1 MEETAPDFAG
11 PIVGWRGWLVIPAQD
26 GLRLCSPLYRTVW
39 STERATLAR
48 CHQRK
53 ELWKPSLLPGWKLSF
68 APAPPVRHA
77 APGVDCQ
84 CGVYA
89 ASSVGEA
96 ASVVLGRGSMRSAI
110 GTVIGQ
116 VSLWGSVV
124 ECERGWRGA
133 CAYPARLYVP
143 LGRRPRLGVLSGR
156 RADPAHLGYALR
168 AYRVPVTFVPCRSMR
183 ELARLLDGESSA
195 TRADAVA
202 PPYS

>member
-1 MEETAPDFAG
+1 MEATAPDFAE
-11 PIVGWRGWLVIPAQD
+11 PIVGWRGWLVVPAED

-39 STERATLAR
+39 SAGRATLAR
-48 CHQRK
+48 CYRRK
-53 ELWKPSLLPGWKLSF
+53 ELWKPSLLPSWKLSF

-77 APGVDCQ
+77 APGAECQ
-84 CGVYA
+84 CGIYA
-89 ASSVGEA
+89 ASTVGEA
-96 ASVVLGRGSMRSAI
+96 TSVMLGRGSMRGAI
-110 GTVIGQ
+110 GAVIGQ

-156 RADPAHLGYALR
+156 RTDPARVGHALR
-168 AYRVPVTFVPCRSMR
+168 AYRVPVAFVPCRSMR
-183 ELARLLDGESSA
+183 ELAFLLEEESGGSRTDG
-195 TRADAVA
+195 VA